1 MNIREK
7 SERSQFAKMNLCE
20 ISEKSPFAK
29 INPGEKKTKNKNDNL
44 SYIDAMIQGSV
55 QFLEVDSQNISK
67 ATKYAS
73 EFGNERN
80 SGMKKS

>member
-29 INPGEKKTKNKNDNL
+29 INPDEKKTKNKNDNL
-44 SYIDAMIQGSV
+44 SYIDAMIHGSV
-55 QFLEVDSQNISK
+55 QFLVVDS
-67 ATKYAS
+67 
-73 EFGNERN
+73 
-80 SGMKKS
+80 

>member
-1 MNIREK
+1 
-7 SERSQFAKMNLCE
+7 MNLCE

-55 QFLEVDSQNISK
+55 QFLVVDS
-67 ATKYAS
+67 
-73 EFGNERN
+73 
-80 SGMKKS
+80 

>member
-44 SYIDAMIQGSV
+44 SHIDAMIQGSV
-55 QFLEVDSQNISK
+55 QFLVVDS
-67 ATKYAS
+67 
-73 EFGNERN
+73 
-80 SGMKKS
+80 